1 MNIKNTKLKVVRA
14 FNAKILAGSAEGLI
28 ELKPGS
34 YSFKAIDGEM
44 FQIEIPDGKFCYI
57 SNEKLEEKI
66 KEYAVTF
73 DSGNS

>member
-14 FNAKILAGSAEGLI
+14 FNARILAGSIEGLV

-57 SNEKLEEKI
+57 TNEKLEEKI

-73 DSGNS
+73 DSGE